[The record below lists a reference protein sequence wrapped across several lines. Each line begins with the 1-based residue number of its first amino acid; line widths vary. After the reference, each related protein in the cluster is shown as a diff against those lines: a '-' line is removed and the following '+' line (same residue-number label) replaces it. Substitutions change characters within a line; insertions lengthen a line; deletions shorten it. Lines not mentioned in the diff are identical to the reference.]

1 MQEMTAVMLE
11 SARKGLWKASSEQVA
26 ALAELHTEMVD
37 EFGAACSGFV
47 CDNAKLREFIASK
60 VSPSVAGKY
69 NSAVAEVRAET
80 VSADNDGMVMKHEEL
95 NDSQRITNRI
105 NGIIV
110 ACVVVAALAGLV
122 ILIRR
127 RRKNGR

>member
-1 MQEMTAVMLE
+1 M
-11 SARKGLWKASSEQVA
+11 A

-95 NDSQRITNRI
+95 NDSQRTTNRI

>member
-1 MQEMTAVMLE
+1 
-11 SARKGLWKASSEQVA
+11 
-26 ALAELHTEMVD
+26 
-37 EFGAACSGFV
+37 
-47 CDNAKLREFIASK
+47 
-60 VSPSVAGKY
+60 
-69 NSAVAEVRAET
+69 
-80 VSADNDGMVMKHEEL
+80 MVMKHEEL

>member
-11 SARKGLWKASSEQVA
+11 SARKGLWNVFFFNDSAISEIY
-26 ALAELHTEMVD
+26 TDMVD

-69 NSAVAEVRAET
+69 NSAVTEVRAET

-95 NDSQRITNRI
+95 TDSQRTTNRI

-127 RRKNGR
+127 RKNGR